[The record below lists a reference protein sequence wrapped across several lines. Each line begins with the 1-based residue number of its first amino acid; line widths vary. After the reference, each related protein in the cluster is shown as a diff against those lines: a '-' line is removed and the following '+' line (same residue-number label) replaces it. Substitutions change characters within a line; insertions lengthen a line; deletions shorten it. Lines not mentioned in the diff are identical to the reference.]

1 MINTDDMDRSNYK
14 RLGDYIR
21 SVDVRNR
28 DLAVTNLLG
37 VSISK
42 TFIPSIA
49 NTIGTDMSTYK
60 VVEPYQFAYGP
71 VTSRNGDKITFALY
85 KGTEKCII
93 SQAYE
98 TFEIIDKEQLDPDYL
113 MMWALRP
120 EFDRYAR
127 FKSNGSAREI
137 FSWDEMCEVYLPVPD
152 IAIQRRIVA
161 EYQAVEKRIATNEQL
176 IAKHEETA
184 QTIYKK
190 MFVDDIDPA
199 HLPDGWKQGTL
210 SDLGVVV
217 TGKTPSSE
225 YPEDFGKDVPFLTP
239 GDFHPGLKY
248 IDYTERNLSIGGAQK
263 LASKMLYKNDVAVTC
278 IGYVGKVVV
287 VPEKCIT
294 NQQINSIR
302 VSDPNMSDFAYYY
315 LCSITQELENAAV
328 GSSTLPLLNKSAF
341 ELIHCPIPPQKLL
354 NEFYEKIKPI
364 NSLTLSLEKEN
375 VINRTLLE
383 LHLSKMS
390 K

>member
-1 MINTDDMDRSNYK
+1 MTEYRRIGDYISLVDDRNTAVSITNLVGLTIAKKFIPSVANINGTDLSNYK
-14 RLGDYIR
+14 IIR
-21 SVDVRNR
+21 K
-28 DLAVTNLLG
+28 G
-37 VSISK
+37 
-42 TFIPSIA
+42 
-49 NTIGTDMSTYK
+49 
-60 VVEPYQFAYGP
+60 QFACSLMQVSRDGKFP
-71 VTSRNGDKITFALY
+71 VAMYAMDEPAIMSPAYPMFEVTKLSEILPEYMMLWFSR
-85 KGTEKCII
+85 
-93 SQAYE
+93 S
-98 TFEIIDKEQLDPDYL
+98 
-113 MMWALRP
+113 
-120 EFDRYAR
+120 EFDREACFYAVGGVR
-127 FKSNGSAREI
+127 GSLDWEDFCNMKI
-137 FSWDEMCEVYLPVPD
+137 PVPD
-152 IAIQRRIVA
+152 IATQRRIVA

-176 IAKHEETA
+176 IAKLEETA

-190 MFVDDIDPA
+190 MFVDDIDPE

-248 IDYTERNLSIGGAQK
+248 IDYTERSLSIGGAQK

-341 ELIHCPIPPQKLL
+341 ELIHCPIPPQELLDVFYDKL
-354 NEFYEKIKPI
+354 KPI
-364 NSLTLSLEKEN
+364 NSLTLSLEQEN
-375 VINRTLLE
+375 VNNRTLLE
-383 LHLSKMS
+383 LLLSKMS

>member
-1 MINTDDMDRSNYK
+1 MDRSNYK

-85 KGTEKCII
+85 KGNEKCII

-98 TFEIIDKEQLDPDYL
+98 TFEIVDKEQLDPDYL

-152 IAIQRRIVA
+152 IATQRRIVA
-161 EYQAVEKRIATNEQL
+161 EYQAVEERIATNNKL
-176 IAKHEETA
+176 IETLTS
-184 QTIYKK
+184 TIQSIFFDSIVSKSSNEN
-190 MFVDDIDPA
+190 
-199 HLPDGWKQGTL
+199 LPNGW
-210 SDLGVVV
+210 SRA
-217 TGKTPSSE
+217 
-225 YPEDFGKDVPFLTP
+225 
-239 GDFHPGLKY
+239 GLKD
-248 IDYTERNLSIGGAQK
+248 IASFMNGAACQKFPSEKGAKSLPVIKIKEIGRG
-263 LASKMLYKNDVAVTC
+263 MFD
-278 IGYVGKVVV
+278 
-287 VPEKCIT
+287 E
-294 NQQINSIR
+294 NSDR
-302 VSDPNMSDFAYYY
+302 VSLDIPTKYLIHDGDTLFSWSASLIVDFWCGGTGALNQHIFKVTSDKYPQWFYHLWIQQHIDEWNNFISAKATSMGHIKQEDLESAAVIIPDDNTLCTLDKQLSPITDY
-315 LCSITQELENAAV
+315 LITIKREYIRLQELR
-328 GSSTLPLLNKSAF
+328 SLL
-341 ELIHCPIPPQKLL
+341 
-354 NEFYEKIKPI
+354 
-364 NSLTLSLEKEN
+364 LS
-375 VINRTLLE
+375 R
-383 LHLSKMS
+383 LSNI
-390 K
+390 

>member
-1 MINTDDMDRSNYK
+1 MFRDQYK
-14 RLGDYIR
+14 RLGDYIHQ
-21 SVDVRNR
+21 VDVRNR
-28 DLAVTNLLG
+28 DLAVHDLKGLSMTKEFRESTSNIVG
-37 VSISK
+37 VDLSK
-42 TFIPSIA
+42 
-49 NTIGTDMSTYK
+49 YK
-60 VVEPYQFAYGP
+60 VVNPGVFAFDTMSVIRVHKVPIILNTGNVP
-71 VTSRNGDKITFALY
+71 VIISPAYITFVSND
-85 KGTEKCII
+85 ENV
-93 SQAYE
+93 
-98 TFEIIDKEQLDPDYL
+98 LDSNYL
-113 MMWALRP
+113 RMWVRRQ
-120 EFDRYAR
+120 EFDRYAD
-127 FKSNGSAREI
+127 FKSDAAVRGGYG
-137 FSWDEMCEVYLPVPD
+137 WDELCDTLIRIPTIEE
-152 IAIQRRIVA
+152 QRRIVA

-176 IAKHEETA
+176 IAKLEETA

-248 IDYTERNLSIGGAQK
+248 IDYTERSLSIGGAQK

-341 ELIHCPIPPQKLL
+341 ELIHCLIPPQELLDVFYDKL
-354 NEFYEKIKPI
+354 KPI
-364 NSLTLSLEKEN
+364 NSLTLSLEQEN
-375 VINRTLLE
+375 VNNRTLLE
-383 LHLSKMS
+383 LLLSKMS

>member
-1 MINTDDMDRSNYK
+1 MMFRDQYK
-14 RLGDYIR
+14 RLGDYIHQ
-21 SVDVRNR
+21 VDVRNR
-28 DLAVTNLLG
+28 DLAVHDLKGLSMTKEFRESTSNIVG
-37 VSISK
+37 VDLSK
-42 TFIPSIA
+42 
-49 NTIGTDMSTYK
+49 YK
-60 VVEPYQFAYGP
+60 VVNPGVFAFDTMSVIRVHKVPIILNTGNVP
-71 VTSRNGDKITFALY
+71 VIISPAYITFVSND
-85 KGTEKCII
+85 ENV
-93 SQAYE
+93 
-98 TFEIIDKEQLDPDYL
+98 LDSNYL
-113 MMWALRP
+113 RMWARRQ
-120 EFDRYAR
+120 EFDRYAD
-127 FKSNGSAREI
+127 FKSDAAVRGGYG
-137 FSWDEMCEVYLPVPD
+137 WDELCDTLIRIPTIEE
-152 IAIQRRIVA
+152 QRRIVA
-161 EYQAVEKRIATNEQL
+161 EYQAVEKRIATNERL
-176 IAKHEETA
+176 IAILEETA

-190 MFVDDIDPA
+190 MFVDDIDPE

-248 IDYTERNLSIGGAQK
+248 IDYTERSLSIGGAQK

-341 ELIHCPIPPQKLL
+341 ELIHCPIPPQELLDVFYDKL
-354 NEFYEKIKPI
+354 KPI
-364 NSLTLSLEKEN
+364 NSLTLSLEQEN
-375 VINRTLLE
+375 INNRTLLE
-383 LHLSKMS
+383 LLLSKMS

>member
-1 MINTDDMDRSNYK
+1 MMFRDQYK
-14 RLGDYIR
+14 RLGDYIHQ
-21 SVDVRNR
+21 VDVRNR
-28 DLAVTNLLG
+28 DLAVHDLKGLSMTKEFRESTSNIVG
-37 VSISK
+37 VDLSK
-42 TFIPSIA
+42 
-49 NTIGTDMSTYK
+49 YK
-60 VVEPYQFAYGP
+60 VVNPGVFAFDTMSVIRVHKVPIILNTGNVP
-71 VTSRNGDKITFALY
+71 VIISPAYITFVSND
-85 KGTEKCII
+85 ENV
-93 SQAYE
+93 
-98 TFEIIDKEQLDPDYL
+98 LDSNYL
-113 MMWALRP
+113 RMWARRQ
-120 EFDRYAR
+120 EFDRYAD
-127 FKSNGSAREI
+127 FKSDAAVRGGYG
-137 FSWDEMCEVYLPVPD
+137 WDELCDTLIRIPTIEE
-152 IAIQRRIVA
+152 QRRIVA
-161 EYQAVEKRIATNEQL
+161 EYQAVEKRIATNERL
-176 IAKHEETA
+176 IAILEETA

-190 MFVDDIDPA
+190 MFIDDIDQA

-248 IDYTERNLSIGGAQK
+248 IDYTERSLSIGGAQK

-341 ELIHCPIPPQKLL
+341 ELIHCPIPPQELLDVFYDKL
-354 NEFYEKIKPI
+354 KPI
-364 NSLTLSLEKEN
+364 NSLTLSLEQEN
-375 VINRTLLE
+375 VNNRTLLE
-383 LHLSKMS
+383 LLLSKMS

>member
-1 MINTDDMDRSNYK
+1 MFRDQYK
-14 RLGDYIR
+14 RLGDYIHQ
-21 SVDVRNR
+21 VDVR
-28 DLAVTNLLG
+28 DLAVHDLKGLSMTKEFRESTSNIVG
-37 VSISK
+37 VDLSK
-42 TFIPSIA
+42 
-49 NTIGTDMSTYK
+49 YK
-60 VVEPYQFAYGP
+60 VVNPGVFAFDTMSVIRVHKVPIILNTGNVP
-71 VTSRNGDKITFALY
+71 VIISPAYITFVSND
-85 KGTEKCII
+85 ENV
-93 SQAYE
+93 
-98 TFEIIDKEQLDPDYL
+98 LDSNYL
-113 MMWALRP
+113 RMWARRQ
-120 EFDRYAR
+120 EFDRYAD
-127 FKSNGSAREI
+127 FKSDAAVRGGYG
-137 FSWDEMCEVYLPVPD
+137 WDELCDTLIRIPTIEE
-152 IAIQRRIVA
+152 QRRIVA
-161 EYQAVEKRIATNEQL
+161 EYQAVEKRIATNERL
-176 IAKHEETA
+176 IAILEETA

-190 MFVDDIDPA
+190 MFIDDIDQA

-248 IDYTERNLSIGGAQK
+248 IDYTERSLSIGGAQK

-341 ELIHCPIPPQKLL
+341 ELIHCPIPPQELLDVFYDKL
-354 NEFYEKIKPI
+354 KPI
-364 NSLTLSLEKEN
+364 NSLTLSLEQEN
-375 VINRTLLE
+375 VNNRTLLE
-383 LHLSKMS
+383 LLLSKMS

>member
-1 MINTDDMDRSNYK
+1 MKMRIIDIIELVDM
-14 RLGDYIR
+14 
-21 SVDVRNR
+21 RNK
-28 DLAVTNLLG
+28 NLLSDKPMG
-37 VSISK
+37 INIDK
-42 TFIPSIA
+42 YFMPSVA
-49 NTIGTDMSTYK
+49 NTIGVDLKTYK
-60 VVEPYQFAYGP
+60 LVPHNCFACNLMHVGRDERVPMAINKKEDP
-71 VTSRNGDKITFALY
+71 VLVSP
-85 KGTEKCII
+85 
-93 SQAYE
+93 AYLV
-98 TFEIIDKEQLDPDYL
+98 FRVKESVDVLPDFL
-113 MMWALRP
+113 MLWFRRP
-120 EFDRYAR
+120 TFDRNAWFFTAGDVR
-127 FKSNGSAREI
+127 GGLDKKDFFN
-137 FSWDEMCEVYLPVPD
+137 MEVHVPD
-152 IAIQRRIVA
+152 IATQRRIIT

-176 IAKHEETA
+176 IAKLEETA

-239 GDFHPGLKY
+239 SDFHPGLKY
-248 IDYTERNLSIGGAQK
+248 MDYTERNLSIGGAQK
-263 LASKMLYKNDVAVTC
+263 LASKMLYKNDIAVTC

-341 ELIHCPIPPQKLL
+341 ELIHCPIPPQELLDVFYDKL
-354 NEFYEKIKPI
+354 KPI
-364 NSLTLSLEKEN
+364 NSLTLSIEQEN
-375 VINRTLLE
+375 VNNRTLLE
-383 LHLSKMS
+383 LLLSKMS

>member
-1 MINTDDMDRSNYK
+1 MTEYRRIGDYISLVDDRNTAVSITNLVGLTIAKKFIPSVANINGTDLSNYK
-14 RLGDYIR
+14 IIR
-21 SVDVRNR
+21 K
-28 DLAVTNLLG
+28 G
-37 VSISK
+37 
-42 TFIPSIA
+42 
-49 NTIGTDMSTYK
+49 
-60 VVEPYQFAYGP
+60 QFACSLMQVSRDGKFP
-71 VTSRNGDKITFALY
+71 VAMYAMDEPAIMSPAYPMFEVTKLSEILPEYMILWFSR
-85 KGTEKCII
+85 
-93 SQAYE
+93 S
-98 TFEIIDKEQLDPDYL
+98 
-113 MMWALRP
+113 
-120 EFDRYAR
+120 EFDREACFYAVGGVR
-127 FKSNGSAREI
+127 GSLDWEDFCNMKI
-137 FSWDEMCEVYLPVPD
+137 PVPD
-152 IAIQRRIVA
+152 IATQRRIVA
-161 EYQAVEKRIATNEQL
+161 EYQAVEKRIATNERL
-176 IAKHEETA
+176 IAILEETA

-190 MFVDDIDPA
+190 MFIDDIDQA

-248 IDYTERNLSIGGAQK
+248 IDYTERSLSIGGAQK

-328 GSSTLPLLNKSAF
+328 GSSTLPLLNKNAF
-341 ELIHCPIPPQKLL
+341 ELIHCLIPPQELLDVFYDKL
-354 NEFYEKIKPI
+354 KPI
-364 NSLTLSLEKEN
+364 NSLTLSLEQEN
-375 VINRTLLE
+375 VNNRTLLE
-383 LHLSKMS
+383 LLLSKMS

>member
-1 MINTDDMDRSNYK
+1 MDRSNYK

-98 TFEIIDKEQLDPDYL
+98 TFEIVDKEQLDPDYL

-152 IAIQRRIVA
+152 IATQRRIVA

-176 IAKHEETA
+176 IAKLEETA

-190 MFVDDIDPA
+190 MFVEDINPE
-199 HLPDGWKQGTL
+199 HLPNGWHMG
-210 SDLGVVV
+210 
-217 TGKTPSSE
+217 
-225 YPEDFGKDVPFLTP
+225 
-239 GDFHPGLKY
+239 
-248 IDYTERNLSIGGAQK
+248 NLSELGI
-263 LASKMLYKNDVAVTC
+263 YKNGKVTSPENGNIPIYGGNGV
-278 IGYVGKVVV
+278 IGYKASSNFEKVIVVGRVGINCGCLHIELGKCWVNDNAIAAIPKDAFAYLYWTMVFSKLN
-287 VPEKCIT
+287 EKSEGSSQPLIT
-294 NQQINSIR
+294 QTIINNTECVIPSKKSI
-302 VSDPNMSDFAYYY
+302 SDFDDKAMS
-315 LCSITQELENAAV
+315 LIRFQIVLKKENDLLRSMQELV
-328 GSSTLPLLNKSAF
+328 
-341 ELIHCPIPPQKLL
+341 
-354 NEFYEKIKPI
+354 
-364 NSLTLSLEKEN
+364 LSQ
-375 VINRTLLE
+375 
-383 LHLSKMS
+383 MAM
-390 K
+390 

>member
-1 MINTDDMDRSNYK
+1 MTEYRRIGDYISLVDDRNTAVSITNLVGLTIAKKFIPSVANINGTDLSNYK
-14 RLGDYIR
+14 IIR
-21 SVDVRNR
+21 K
-28 DLAVTNLLG
+28 G
-37 VSISK
+37 
-42 TFIPSIA
+42 
-49 NTIGTDMSTYK
+49 
-60 VVEPYQFAYGP
+60 QFACSLMQVSRDGKFP
-71 VTSRNGDKITFALY
+71 VAMYAMDEPAIMSPAYPMFEVTKLSEILPEYMMLWFSR
-85 KGTEKCII
+85 
-93 SQAYE
+93 S
-98 TFEIIDKEQLDPDYL
+98 
-113 MMWALRP
+113 
-120 EFDRYAR
+120 EFDREACFHAVGGVR
-127 FKSNGSAREI
+127 GSLDWEDFCNMKI
-137 FSWDEMCEVYLPVPD
+137 PVPD
-152 IAIQRRIVA
+152 IDIQRRIVA
-161 EYQAVEKRIATNEQL
+161 EYQAVEKRIATNERL
-176 IAKHEETA
+176 IAKLEDTA

-341 ELIHCPIPPQKLL
+341 ELIHCPIPPQELLDVFYDKL
-354 NEFYEKIKPI
+354 KPI
-364 NSLTLSLEKEN
+364 NSLTLSLEQEN
-375 VINRTLLE
+375 VNNRTLLE
-383 LHLSKMS
+383 LLLSKMS

>member
-1 MINTDDMDRSNYK
+1 MDRSNYK

-98 TFEIIDKEQLDPDYL
+98 TFEIVDKEQLDPDYL

-152 IAIQRRIVA
+152 IATQRRIVA

-176 IAKHEETA
+176 IAKLEETA

-190 MFVDDIDPA
+190 MFVEDINPE
-199 HLPDGWKQGTL
+199 HLPNGWHMG
-210 SDLGVVV
+210 
-217 TGKTPSSE
+217 
-225 YPEDFGKDVPFLTP
+225 
-239 GDFHPGLKY
+239 
-248 IDYTERNLSIGGAQK
+248 NLSELGI
-263 LASKMLYKNDVAVTC
+263 YKNGKVTSPENGNIPIYGGNGV
-278 IGYVGKVVV
+278 IGYKASSNFEKVIVVGRVGINCGCLHIELGKCWVNDNAIAAIPKDAFAYLYWTMVFSKLN
-287 VPEKCIT
+287 EKSEGSSQPLIT
-294 NQQINSIR
+294 QTIINNTECVIPSKESI
-302 VSDPNMSDFAYYY
+302 SDFDDKAMS
-315 LCSITQELENAAV
+315 LIRFQIVLKKENDLLRSMQELV
-328 GSSTLPLLNKSAF
+328 
-341 ELIHCPIPPQKLL
+341 
-354 NEFYEKIKPI
+354 
-364 NSLTLSLEKEN
+364 LSQMAK
-375 VINRTLLE
+375 
-383 LHLSKMS
+383 
-390 K
+390 

>member
-1 MINTDDMDRSNYK
+1 MTEYRRIGDYISLVDDRNTAVSITNLVGLTIAKKFIPSVANINGTDLSNYK
-14 RLGDYIR
+14 IIR
-21 SVDVRNR
+21 K
-28 DLAVTNLLG
+28 G
-37 VSISK
+37 
-42 TFIPSIA
+42 
-49 NTIGTDMSTYK
+49 
-60 VVEPYQFAYGP
+60 QFACSLMQVSRDGKFP
-71 VTSRNGDKITFALY
+71 VAMYAMDEPAIMSPAYPMFEVTKLSEILPEYMMLWFSR
-85 KGTEKCII
+85 
-93 SQAYE
+93 S
-98 TFEIIDKEQLDPDYL
+98 
-113 MMWALRP
+113 
-120 EFDRYAR
+120 EFDREACFYAVGGVR
-127 FKSNGSAREI
+127 GSLDWEDFCNMKI
-137 FSWDEMCEVYLPVPD
+137 PVPD
-152 IAIQRRIVA
+152 IATQRRIVA

-176 IAKHEETA
+176 IAKLEETA

-190 MFVDDIDPA
+190 MFVDDIDPE

-248 IDYTERNLSIGGAQK
+248 IDYTERSLSIGGAQK

-341 ELIHCPIPPQKLL
+341 ELIHCLIPPQELLDVFYDKL
-354 NEFYEKIKPI
+354 KPI
-364 NSLTLSLEKEN
+364 NSLTLSLEQEN
-375 VINRTLLE
+375 VNNRTLLE
-383 LHLSKMS
+383 LLLSKMS

>member
-1 MINTDDMDRSNYK
+1 MDRSNYK

-85 KGTEKCII
+85 KGAEKCII

-98 TFEIIDKEQLDPDYL
+98 TFEIIDKQKLDPDYL
-113 MMWALRP
+113 MMWVLRP

-161 EYQAVEKRIATNEQL
+161 EYQAVEKRIATNKKQVS
-176 IAKHEETA
+176 IIEETA
-184 QTIYKK
+184 ASIFENYFSFAYNNPGGSGLIETTIGQCVEYNDANLSTKNLPSSILYLETGGVTNNVFEDLLEINLLTEDLPSRAK
-190 MFVDDIDPA
+190 RIVREGDIIYSTVRPNLKHYGIVGSIEENTVVSTGFVVLRSVVPNVSNELLYLWITFDKYTEYLNGVASASKATYPSITADDI
-199 HLPDGWKQGTL
+199 LN
-210 SDLGVVV
+210 
-217 TGKTPSSE
+217 
-225 YPEDFGKDVPFLTP
+225 
-239 GDFHPGLKY
+239 LK
-248 IDYTERNLSIGGAQK
+248 IW
-263 LASKMLYKNDVAVTC
+263 
-278 IGYVGKVVV
+278 
-287 VPEKCIT
+287 VPEVGDERYGEVQKHIQSLYNLIRLKNKE
-294 NQQINSIR
+294 NQLLKRSLNDI
-302 VSDPNMSDFAYYY
+302 
-315 LCSITQELENAAV
+315 AA
-328 GSSTLPLLNKSAF
+328 
-341 ELIHCPIPPQKLL
+341 KLL
-354 NEFYEKIKPI
+354 
-364 NSLTLSLEKEN
+364 
-375 VINRTLLE
+375 
-383 LHLSKMS
+383 LH
-390 K
+390 

>member
-1 MINTDDMDRSNYK
+1 MDRSNYK

-98 TFEIIDKEQLDPDYL
+98 TFEIVDKEQLDPDYL

-152 IAIQRRIVA
+152 IATQRRIVA
-161 EYQAVEKRIATNEQL
+161 EYQAIEKRIATNEQL
-176 IAKHEETA
+176 IAKLEETA

-190 MFVDDIDPA
+190 TFVDNVDLT
-199 HLPDGWKQGTL
+199 HLPVGWRIGTL
-210 SDLGVVV
+210 RDIADCFDSKRKPMAGDVRANMARNYPYYGAAALMDYVEDYIFDGEFVLMGEDGSVCNEDGSPV
-217 TGKTPSSE
+217 LQFVRGKMWVNNHAHVLQ
-225 YPEDFGKDVPFLTP
+225 GKNGFSNSLLY
-239 GDFHPGLKY
+239 LK
-248 IDYTERNLSIGGAQK
+248 L
-263 LASKMLYKNDVAVTC
+263 
-278 IGYVGKVVV
+278 
-287 VPEKCIT
+287 
-294 NQQINSIR
+294 
-302 VSDPNMSDFAYYY
+302 
-315 LCSITQELENAAV
+315 
-328 GSSTLPLLNKSAF
+328 SSTNVTDIITGGVQGKINQENMFS
-341 ELIHCPIPPQKLL
+341 ISVTIPDTK
-354 NEFYEKIKPI
+354 
-364 NSLTLSLEKEN
+364 TLSLVNSQVELIYSQWFLRNEEN
-375 VINRTLLE
+375 NILGKLKDA
-383 LHLSKMS
+383 LLSKMS
-390 K
+390 

>member
-1 MINTDDMDRSNYK
+1 MDRSNYK

-98 TFEIIDKEQLDPDYL
+98 TFEIVDKEQLDPDYL

-152 IAIQRRIVA
+152 IATQRRIVA
-161 EYQAVEKRIATNEQL
+161 EYQAVEKRIATNERL
-176 IAKHEETA
+176 IAKLEETA

-190 MFVDDIDPA
+190 MFVDDIDQA
-199 HLPDGWKQGTL
+199 HLPDYLHL
-210 SDLGVVV
+210 STVGDFCQKTTSG
-217 TGKTPSSE
+217 GTPSRTTQEFWVNGTINWLKSGE
-225 YPEDFGKDVPFLTP
+225 VHNNVILDTEEKITQSAVKGSAAKLIPSGSVIMAMYGATAGQVAYLQTETTTNQACCNMICSDEKRAAYLF
-239 GDFHPGLKY
+239 FHLLFNQ
-248 IDYTERNLSIGGAQK
+248 DSIKRLANGGAQENLSQDLITK
-263 LASKMLYKNDVAVTC
+263 THVFDSSDKNLFT
-278 IGYVGKVVV
+278 
-287 VPEKCIT
+287 P
-294 NQQINSIR
+294 
-302 VSDPNMSDFAYYY
+302 F
-315 LCSITQELENAAV
+315 
-328 GSSTLPLLNKSAF
+328 ST
-341 ELIHCPIPPQKLL
+341 IL
-354 NEFYEKIKPI
+354 NEIVALSKENKVNYTL
-364 NSLTLSLEKEN
+364 NSLLLS
-375 VINRTLLE
+375 R
-383 LHLSKMS
+383 LSE
-390 K
+390 